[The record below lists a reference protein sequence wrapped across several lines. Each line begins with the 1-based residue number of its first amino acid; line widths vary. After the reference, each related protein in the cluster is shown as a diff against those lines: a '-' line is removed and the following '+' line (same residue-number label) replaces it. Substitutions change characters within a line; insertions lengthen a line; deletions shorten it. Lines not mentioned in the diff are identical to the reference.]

1 MTGSPLAR
9 ARRHGRTLAA
19 IRSFF
24 TADGFQE
31 VTTPLVSPSLLPEP
45 AIEVFATQLH
55 RPGAEPDQEVG
66 APLFLSPSPERHMRR
81 LVALGSGPIFQLA
94 PAFRNGA
101 ELDRTHSPEFTLL
114 EWYFP
119 GGEYLAEVE
128 RLQRL
133 ASALPAEA
141 PLPVPFDRI
150 TARDAVLR
158 AAGIDLD
165 HVDDPGR
172 FRRAAGAAG
181 VRTAGD
187 DTWEQIFNRIWLA
200 LVEPALPFDQ
210 GTVVYE
216 YPRHVPTLAQPI
228 AGTPYCRRWELYAR
242 GLEIANCFQEETDAG
257 RLARVIDRE
266 AARKERTATVR
277 HPPDRAM
284 ADEIRG
290 GPAACAG
297 VALGVERL
305 MMALDRRDDISQVI
319 AFPLHHARLEQHP
332 CYGSAAGCGR
342 VRPDGSRVT

>member
-9 ARRHGRTLAA
+9 ARRHGRTLTA

-24 TADGFQE
+24 AADGFQE
-31 VTTPLVSPSLLPEP
+31 VTTPLISPSLLPEP
-45 AIEVFATQLH
+45 AIEVFATRLH
-55 RPGAEPDQEVG
+55 RPGAEPEVERG

-81 LVALGSGPIFQLA
+81 LVAMGSGPIFQVA

-114 EWYFP
+114 EWYSP
-119 GGEYLAEVE
+119 GGAYLAEVE

-133 ASALPAEA
+133 VAALPAEA
-141 PLPVPFDRI
+141 PLPVPFDRV
-150 TARDAVLR
+150 TVRDAILR

-165 HVDDPGR
+165 DAGDPGR

-181 VRTAGD
+181 VRTARD
-187 DTWEQIFNRIWLA
+187 DTWEQIFNRVWLA
-200 LVEPALPFDQ
+200 LVEPELPSGR

-216 YPRHVPTLAQPI
+216 YPQKVPTFAQPI
-228 AGTPYCRRWELYAR
+228 AGTPYCRRWELYAGR
-242 GLEIANCFQEETDAG
+242 LEIANCFQEETDAG

-266 AARKERTATVR
+266 AARKERTAVVR

-284 ADEIRG
+284 ADQVRG
-290 GPAACAG
+290 GPATCAG

-305 MMALDRRDDISQVI
+305 MMAIDRRDDISEVI
-319 AFPLHHARLEQHP
+319 AFPLHHARLW
-332 CYGSAAGCGR
+332 
-342 VRPDGSRVT
+342 